1 MNENNQK
8 TDTAIEREELNRL
21 VKRGVKFDI
30 LYTRLV
36 RSKGIRGF
44 FQRKHREDVVETYE
58 VHEPTLAVLDRLSDV
73 WLDLH
78 FNEDILD
85 AGGKDT
91 LTEAKKIAN
100 DNANKLAR
108 VVAIAVLGEDY
119 HVIEVGVG
127 GKVRRYNDDK
137 ELDRLTELFF
147 HTIQPSKLL
156 TIANAILNISN
167 LGDFIGSMRLMSG
180 ARTTLPKK
188 DRIE

>member
-8 TDTAIEREELNRL
+8 TDTAIEREELNLL

-44 FQRKHREDVVETYE
+44 FQRKRREDVVETYE